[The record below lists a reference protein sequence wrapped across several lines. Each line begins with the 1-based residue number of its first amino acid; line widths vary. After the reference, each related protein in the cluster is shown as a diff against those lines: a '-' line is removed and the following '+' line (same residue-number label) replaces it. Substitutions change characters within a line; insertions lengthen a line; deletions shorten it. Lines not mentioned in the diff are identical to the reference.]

1 MDNGVLLDVVNVSKA
16 FPGVQALD
24 KVSFTLRK
32 GSVHAVCGE
41 NGAGKSTL
49 MNILIGMYTKDEG
62 EIYFKGKRVNFDRP
76 KQALDAGI
84 SIIEQE
90 LTPIRHMT
98 IAENMFWAENL
109 FALDLSIMLN

>member
-1 MDNGVLLDVVNVSKA
+1 MYDGVLLNVVDVSKA

-49 MNILIGMYTKDEG
+49 MNILIGMCTKDEG
-62 EIYFKGKRVNFDRP
+62 EIYFRETSEFRSSQTG
-76 KQALDAGI
+76 
-84 SIIEQE
+84 S
-90 LTPIRHMT
+90 
-98 IAENMFWAENL
+98 
-109 FALDLSIMLN
+109 